1 MGPLVRHYPYRWII
15 EKCVRLCYP
24 IYIKRDNLALQRYI
38 ARRKKLSDPLVSTGR
53 LSQHRS
59 TQFSSVFT
67 HSTNVR
73 APSQQHRRTHSTNVR
88 AHNIANNA
96 ANRSHYSYNIDLTK
110 RAEPLTDSRSPYH
123 PRKALAYARAA
134 VVGGGFLWYYKRMYH
149 DPRRH
154 TKAHEEM
161 CPFRGSSCAFVDRY
175 RRASSCLSSI

>member
-1 MGPLVRHYPYRWII
+1 MGPLVARHPYRWII
-15 EKCVRLCYP
+15 EKCASTCYP
-24 IYIKRDNLALQRYI
+24 IYIKRGNLTLHRYT

-59 TQFSSVFT
+59 TQFSSVF
-67 HSTNVR
+67 
-73 APSQQHRRTHSTNVR
+73 THSTNVR

-161 CPFRGSSCAFVDRY
+161 CPFRGSSYTFVDRY